1 MEGGEAIM
9 TVAQELR
16 RQGREEGLKD
26 GREEGREEGREKE
39 RIEVAR
45 RMLEKG
51 IPLDLI
57 VETTGLIKEQ
67 VTVLKNGE
75 ENQPS
80 SLD

>member
-1 MEGGEAIM
+1 M

-26 GREEGREEGREKE
+26 GREEGRENE

-51 IPLDLI
+51 ISMDLI
-57 VETTGLIKEQ
+57 IETTGLTKEQ